1 MKKDKV
7 DATERRAKLDK
18 RSRARASKRENNAK
32 QDMLRKLIDGYNRS
46 SQTPFEKVGEF
57 VDPETGMT
65 MFIWAK
71 GADQKSINGASDLW

>member
-7 DATERRAKLDK
+7 TRGNVLKK
-18 RSRARASKRENNAK
+18 NAK
-32 QDMLRKLIDGYNRS
+32 QDMLGKLIDGYNRS
-46 SQTPFEKVGEF
+46 SQTPYEKVGEF

-71 GADQKSINGASDLW
+71 VPIKNR

>member
-7 DATERRAKLDK
+7 DAAERRAKLDK
-18 RSRARASKRENNAK
+18 RSRARASKLENNAK
-32 QDMLRKLIDGYNRS
+32 QDMLRKLIEYNRS
-46 SQTPFEKVGEF
+46 SQTPFERVGEC